1 MARLKLTV
9 GFSPNPRIAPLI
21 DGAVKPQ
28 NIELDFVVSHPGE
41 LFYRNLWSAWFPSGA
56 GRGNEFPQHR
66 SLRRDAPGRKSA
78 NKEII

>member
-28 NIELDFVVSHPGE
+28 NIELDFVVSHPGQI
-41 LFYRNLWSAWFPSGA
+41 GA
-56 GRGNEFPQHR
+56 FDTNPEHEHGN
-66 SLRRDAPGRKSA
+66 
-78 NKEII
+78 